1 MTDQA
6 LPNKSLNNISESD
19 LLRTPSYL
27 LAPVQSHLKNADI
40 KKIERAYT
48 FAFIAH
54 DGQKRKDGSAY
65 ISHPVAVAKIVAE
78 LQMDPDSICAALM
91 HDVIEDCDIQKT
103 VLEKNFGSDVANIVD
118 GVSKLGKIKMQNKA
132 ETNANNFQKMALAM
146 ANDVRV
152 ILVKLCDRV
161 HNMRTIDFMPRH
173 KQIIKSKETLDIYA
187 PLALRVGMIDI
198 KNELEERAFRCIHP
212 LRAEMLDSAIKKS
225 SGGRKKIVEKIRKEL
240 KTNLKTNGIKGAAV
254 KGREKNVFSIYKKIK
269 TKHKPF
275 SEILDVY
282 GFRILVDSVDE
293 CYRTIGIIHNY
304 YAPLENRFKDYIA
317 IPKMNG
323 YQALHT
329 TLLALD
335 AFPIEVQV
343 QTRSMFDTANRGVAA
358 HWGYKT
364 SEDSRGSEL
373 RASKWL
379 TGLIDLYKDSKD
391 SSEFVESIKTD
402 LDPKEVFVFS
412 PKGHIYGLKIGA
424 TPIDFAY
431 AIHKDL
437 GDTIVGCKVNRK
449 EAPINVELESGQT
462 VEIITS
468 KKKDIVIDPAWL
480 NFVVT
485 SRARSGIRARLRK
498 QKVSSARKVGKL
510 MLETELKRSGLKL
523 SDYKGAT
530 LKKVLKSIG
539 VSSLTKLITE
549 LGKGQRTG
557 NIVAERFYEGLQIR
571 KGSPEQKINP
581 LKLSDNKIEGVSVV
595 FAKCCK
601 PIYGDEIV
609 AHSDTERGIVIHHK
623 ICKQVVPFLTTDS
636 RYHPA
641 LWEEDKK
648 EHTYTAKLKVTTEDK
663 VGVLSDVLSIFTREG
678 VNVVHVNTNA
688 IDKTFA
694 IIDLEIEVNNQE
706 QIDLLISKVN
716 AKKFISKCERHINET
731 K

>member
-1 MTDQA
+1 LTERE
-6 LPNKSLNNISESD
+6 LPKKSLTNFTDKD
-19 LLRTPSYL
+19 LLKAPSYL
-27 LAPVQSHLKNADI
+27 LAPVQEYLKDAEI
-40 KKIERAYT
+40 KKIQRAYT

-78 LQMDPDSICAALM
+78 LKMDPDSICAALM
-91 HDVIEDCDIQKT
+91 HDVLEDCDVQKT
-103 VLEKNFGSDVANIVD
+103 VLEKNFGKDVANIVD
-118 GVSKLGKIKMQNKA
+118 GVSKLGKIHMQNKA

-152 ILVKLCDRV
+152 ILVKLCDRL

-173 KQIIKSKETLDIYA
+173 KQIIKSKETLEMFA

-198 KNELEERAFRCIHP
+198 KNELEDRAFRCLHP
-212 LRAEMLDSAIKKS
+212 LRAEMLDSAIQKS
-225 SGGRKKIVEKIRKEL
+225 SGGRKKIIEKVRKEL
-240 KTNLKTNGIKGAAV
+240 KANLKNNGIEAAAV
-254 KGREKNVFSIYKKIK
+254 KGREKNAFSIYNKIK

-282 GFRILVDSVDE
+282 GFRILVDTVDE
-293 CYRTIGIIHNY
+293 CYRALGIIHNY
-304 YAPLENRFKDYIA
+304 YSPIDNRFKDYIA

-329 TLLALD
+329 GLLALD
-335 AFPIEVQV
+335 AFPIEVQI
-343 QTRSMFDTANRGVAA
+343 QTRSMFDTANRGIAA

-364 SEDSRGSEL
+364 SQESGGTEL
-373 RASKWL
+373 RATKWL
-379 TGLIDLYKDSKD
+379 TGLLDLYKESKD

-402 LDPKEVFVFS
+402 LEPERVFVFT
-412 PKGHIYGLKIGA
+412 PKGHIFGLKIGA

-468 KKKDIVIDPAWL
+468 KNNVIIDPAWL
-480 NFVVT
+480 NFIVT

-498 QKVSSARKVGKL
+498 QKVSSARKAGKI
-510 MLETELKRSGLKL
+510 MLETELKRSGIKL

-530 LKKVLKSIG
+530 LKRVLGSIG
-539 VSSLTKLITE
+539 VPSLTKLMTDLG
-549 LGKGQRTG
+549 LGKKTG
-557 NIVAERFYEGLQIR
+557 NIVAQKFYEGLQIR
-571 KGSPEQKINP
+571 KNSVDQQISPLRLANK
-581 LKLSDNKIEGVSVV
+581 KIEGVSVV
-595 FAKCCK
+595 FAKCCR
-601 PIYGDEIV
+601 PILDDEII

-623 ICKQVVPFLTTDS
+623 ICKQVVPFLAKDT
-636 RYHPA
+636 RYQIA
-641 LWEEDKK
+641 LWDAATNN
-648 EHTYTAKLKVTTEDK
+648 HLYIAKLKIISENK

-678 VNVVHVNTNA
+678 VNVVFVNTNA
-688 IDKTFA
+688 IDATFA
-694 IIDLEIEVNNQE
+694 NIELEIEINDNKHLNIL
-706 QIDLLISKVN
+706 IDKVN
-716 AKKFISKCERHINET
+716 AKKFVSNCSRQINEG
-731 K
+731 

>member
-1 MTDQA
+1 MTERE
-6 LPNKSLNNISESD
+6 LPKKSLTNFTDKD
-19 LLRTPSYL
+19 LLKAPSYL
-27 LAPVQSHLKNADI
+27 LAPVQEYLKDAEI
-40 KKIERAYT
+40 KKIQRAYT

-78 LQMDPDSICAALM
+78 LKMDPDSICAALM
-91 HDVIEDCDIQKT
+91 HDVLEDCDVQKT
-103 VLEKNFGSDVANIVD
+103 VLEKNFGKDVANIVD
-118 GVSKLGKIKMQNKA
+118 GVSKLGKIHMQNKA

-152 ILVKLCDRV
+152 ILVKLCDRL

-173 KQIIKSKETLDIYA
+173 KQIIKSKETLEMFA

-198 KNELEERAFRCIHP
+198 KNELEDRAFRCLHP
-212 LRAEMLDSAIKKS
+212 LRAEMLDSAIQKS
-225 SGGRKKIVEKIRKEL
+225 SGGRKKIIEKVRKEL
-240 KTNLKTNGIKGAAV
+240 KANLKNNGIEAAAV
-254 KGREKNVFSIYKKIK
+254 KGREKNAFSIYNKIK

-282 GFRILVDSVDE
+282 GFRILVDTVDE
-293 CYRTIGIIHNY
+293 CYRALGIIHNY
-304 YAPLENRFKDYIA
+304 YSPIDNRFKDYIA

-329 TLLALD
+329 GLLALD
-335 AFPIEVQV
+335 AFPIEVQI
-343 QTRSMFDTANRGVAA
+343 QTRSMFDTANRGIAA

-364 SEDSRGSEL
+364 SQESGGTEL
-373 RASKWL
+373 RATKWL
-379 TGLIDLYKDSKD
+379 TGLLDLYKESKD

-402 LDPKEVFVFS
+402 LEPERVFVFT
-412 PKGHIYGLKIGA
+412 PKGHIFGLKIGA

-468 KKKDIVIDPAWL
+468 KNNVIIDPAWL
-480 NFVVT
+480 NFIVT

-498 QKVSSARKVGKL
+498 QKVSSARKAGKI
-510 MLETELKRSGLKL
+510 MLETELKRSGIKL

-530 LKKVLKSIG
+530 LKRVLGSIG
-539 VSSLTKLITE
+539 VPSLTKLMTDLG
-549 LGKGQRTG
+549 LGKKTG
-557 NIVAERFYEGLQIR
+557 NIVAQKFYEGLQIR
-571 KGSPEQKINP
+571 KNSGDQQISPLRLANK
-581 LKLSDNKIEGVSVV
+581 KIEGVSVV
-595 FAKCCK
+595 FAKCCR
-601 PIYGDEIV
+601 PILDDEII

-623 ICKQVVPFLTTDS
+623 ICKQVVPFLAKDT
-636 RYHPA
+636 RYQMA
-641 LWEEDKK
+641 LWDAATNN
-648 EHTYTAKLKVTTEDK
+648 HLYIAKLKIISENK

-678 VNVVHVNTNA
+678 VNVVFVNTNA
-688 IDKTFA
+688 IDATFA
-694 IIDLEIEVNNQE
+694 NIELEIEINDNKHLNIL
-706 QIDLLISKVN
+706 IDKVN
-716 AKKFISKCERHINET
+716 AKKFVSNCSRQINEG
-731 K
+731 

>member
-1 MTDQA
+1 MTERE
-6 LPNKSLNNISESD
+6 LPKKSLTNFTDKD
-19 LLRTPSYL
+19 LLKAPSYL
-27 LAPVQSHLKNADI
+27 LAPVQEYLKDAEI
-40 KKIERAYT
+40 KKIQRAYT

-78 LQMDPDSICAALM
+78 LKMDPDSICAALM
-91 HDVIEDCDIQKT
+91 HDVLEDCDVQKT
-103 VLEKNFGSDVANIVD
+103 VLEKNFGKDVANIVD
-118 GVSKLGKIKMQNKA
+118 GVSKLGKIHMQNKA

-152 ILVKLCDRV
+152 ILVKLCDRL

-173 KQIIKSKETLDIYA
+173 KQIIKSKETLEMFA

-198 KNELEERAFRCIHP
+198 KNELEDRAFRCLHP
-212 LRAEMLDSAIKKS
+212 LRAEMLDSAIQKS
-225 SGGRKKIVEKIRKEL
+225 SVGRKKIIEKVRKEL
-240 KTNLKTNGIKGAAV
+240 KANLKNNGIEAAAV
-254 KGREKNVFSIYKKIK
+254 KGREKNAFSIYNKIK

-282 GFRILVDSVDE
+282 GFRILVDTVDE
-293 CYRTIGIIHNY
+293 CYRALGIIHNY
-304 YAPLENRFKDYIA
+304 YSPIDNRFKDYIA

-329 TLLALD
+329 GLLALD
-335 AFPIEVQV
+335 AFPIEVQI
-343 QTRSMFDTANRGVAA
+343 QTRSMFDTANRGIAA

-364 SEDSRGSEL
+364 SQESGGTEL
-373 RASKWL
+373 RATKWL
-379 TGLIDLYKDSKD
+379 TGLLDLYKESKD

-402 LDPKEVFVFS
+402 LEPERVFVFT
-412 PKGHIYGLKIGA
+412 PKGHIFGLKIGA

-468 KKKDIVIDPAWL
+468 KNNVIIDPAWL
-480 NFVVT
+480 NFIVT

-498 QKVSSARKVGKL
+498 QKVSSARKAGKI
-510 MLETELKRSGLKL
+510 MLETELKRSGIKL

-530 LKKVLKSIG
+530 LKRVLGSIG
-539 VSSLTKLITE
+539 VPSLTKLMTDLG
-549 LGKGQRTG
+549 LGKKTG
-557 NIVAERFYEGLQIR
+557 NIVAQKFYEGLQIR
-571 KGSPEQKINP
+571 KNSGDQQISPLRLANK
-581 LKLSDNKIEGVSVV
+581 KIEGVSVV
-595 FAKCCK
+595 FAKCCR
-601 PIYGDEIV
+601 PILDDEII

-623 ICKQVVPFLTTDS
+623 ICKQVVPFLAKDT
-636 RYHPA
+636 RYQIA
-641 LWEEDKK
+641 LWDAATNN
-648 EHTYTAKLKVTTEDK
+648 HLYIAKLKIISENK

-678 VNVVHVNTNA
+678 VNVVFVNTNA
-688 IDKTFA
+688 IDATFA
-694 IIDLEIEVNNQE
+694 NIELEIEINDNKHLNIL
-706 QIDLLISKVN
+706 IDKVN
-716 AKKFISKCERHINET
+716 AKKFVSNCSRQINEG
-731 K
+731 

>member
-1 MTDQA
+1 
-6 LPNKSLNNISESD
+6 
-19 LLRTPSYL
+19 
-27 LAPVQSHLKNADI
+27 LKDAEI
-40 KKIERAYT
+40 KKIQRAYT

-78 LQMDPDSICAALM
+78 LKMDPDSICAALM
-91 HDVIEDCDIQKT
+91 HDVLEDCDVQKT
-103 VLEKNFGSDVANIVD
+103 VLEKNFGKDVANIVD
-118 GVSKLGKIKMQNKA
+118 GVSKLGKIHMQNKA

-152 ILVKLCDRV
+152 ILVKLCDRL

-173 KQIIKSKETLDIYA
+173 KQIIKSKETLEMFA

-198 KNELEERAFRCIHP
+198 KNELEDRAFRCLHP
-212 LRAEMLDSAIKKS
+212 LRAEMLDSAIQKS
-225 SGGRKKIVEKIRKEL
+225 SGGRKKIIEKVRKEL
-240 KTNLKTNGIKGAAV
+240 KANLKNNGIEAAAV
-254 KGREKNVFSIYKKIK
+254 KGREKNAFSIYNKIK

-282 GFRILVDSVDE
+282 GFRILVDTVDE
-293 CYRTIGIIHNY
+293 CYRALGIIHNY
-304 YAPLENRFKDYIA
+304 YSPIDNRFKDYIA

-329 TLLALD
+329 GLLALD
-335 AFPIEVQV
+335 AFPIEVQI
-343 QTRSMFDTANRGVAA
+343 QTRSMFDTANRGIAA

-364 SEDSRGSEL
+364 SQESGGTEL
-373 RASKWL
+373 RATKWL
-379 TGLIDLYKDSKD
+379 TGLLDLYKESKD

-402 LDPKEVFVFS
+402 LEPERVFVFT
-412 PKGHIYGLKIGA
+412 PKGHIFGLKIGA

-468 KKKDIVIDPAWL
+468 KNNVIIDPAWL
-480 NFVVT
+480 NFIVT

-498 QKVSSARKVGKL
+498 QKVSSARKAGKI
-510 MLETELKRSGLKL
+510 MLETELKRSGIKL

-530 LKKVLKSIG
+530 LKRVLGSIG
-539 VSSLTKLITE
+539 VPSLTKLMTDLG
-549 LGKGQRTG
+549 LGKKTG
-557 NIVAERFYEGLQIR
+557 NIVAQKFYEGLQIR
-571 KGSPEQKINP
+571 KNSGDQQISPLRLANK
-581 LKLSDNKIEGVSVV
+581 KIEGVSVV
-595 FAKCCK
+595 FAKCCR
-601 PIYGDEIV
+601 PILDDEII

-623 ICKQVVPFLTTDS
+623 ICKQVVPFLAKDT
-636 RYHPA
+636 RYQIA
-641 LWEEDKK
+641 LWDAATNN
-648 EHTYTAKLKVTTEDK
+648 HLYIAKLKIISENK

-678 VNVVHVNTNA
+678 VNVVFVNTNA
-688 IDKTFA
+688 IDATFA
-694 IIDLEIEVNNQE
+694 NIELEIEINDNKHLNIL
-706 QIDLLISKVN
+706 IDKVN
-716 AKKFISKCERHINET
+716 AKKFVSNCSRQINEG
-731 K
+731 

>member
-1 MTDQA
+1 MTERA
-6 LPNKSLNNISESD
+6 LPKKSLTNFTDKD
-19 LLRTPSYL
+19 LLKAPSYL
-27 LAPVQSHLKNADI
+27 LAPVQEYLKDAEI
-40 KKIERAYT
+40 KKIQRAYT

-78 LQMDPDSICAALM
+78 LKMDPDSICAALM
-91 HDVIEDCDIQKT
+91 HDVLEDCDVQKT
-103 VLEKNFGSDVANIVD
+103 VLEKNFGKDVANIVD
-118 GVSKLGKIKMQNKA
+118 GVSKLGKIHMQNKA

-152 ILVKLCDRV
+152 ILVKLCDRL

-173 KQIIKSKETLDIYA
+173 KQIIKSKETLEMFA

-198 KNELEERAFRCIHP
+198 KNELEDRAFRCLHP
-212 LRAEMLDSAIKKS
+212 LRAEMLDSAIQKS
-225 SGGRKKIVEKIRKEL
+225 SGGRKKIIEKVRKEL
-240 KTNLKTNGIKGAAV
+240 KANLKNNGIEAAAV
-254 KGREKNVFSIYKKIK
+254 KGREKNAFSIYNKIK

-282 GFRILVDSVDE
+282 GFRILVDTVDE
-293 CYRTIGIIHNY
+293 CYRALGIIHNY
-304 YAPLENRFKDYIA
+304 YSPIDNRFKDYIA

-329 TLLALD
+329 GLLALD
-335 AFPIEVQV
+335 AFPIEVQI
-343 QTRSMFDTANRGVAA
+343 QTRSMFDTANRGIAA

-364 SEDSRGSEL
+364 SQESGGTEL
-373 RASKWL
+373 RATKWL
-379 TGLIDLYKDSKD
+379 TGLLDLYKESKD

-402 LDPKEVFVFS
+402 LEPERVFVFT
-412 PKGHIYGLKIGA
+412 PKGHIFGLKIGA

-468 KKKDIVIDPAWL
+468 KNNVIIDPAWL
-480 NFVVT
+480 NFIVT

-498 QKVSSARKVGKL
+498 QKVSSARKAGKI
-510 MLETELKRSGLKL
+510 MLETELKRSGIKL

-530 LKKVLKSIG
+530 LKRVLGSIG
-539 VSSLTKLITE
+539 VPSLTKLMTDLG
-549 LGKGQRTG
+549 LGKKTG
-557 NIVAERFYEGLQIR
+557 NIVAQKVYEGLQIR
-571 KGSPEQKINP
+571 KNSGDQQISPLRLANK
-581 LKLSDNKIEGVSVV
+581 KIEGVSVV
-595 FAKCCK
+595 FAKCCR
-601 PIYGDEIV
+601 PILDDEII

-623 ICKQVVPFLTTDS
+623 ICKQVVPFLAKDT
-636 RYHPA
+636 RYQIA
-641 LWEEDKK
+641 LWDAATNN
-648 EHTYTAKLKVTTEDK
+648 HLYIAKLKIISENK

-678 VNVVHVNTNA
+678 VNVVFVNTNA
-688 IDKTFA
+688 IDATFA
-694 IIDLEIEVNNQE
+694 NIELEIEINDNKHLNIL
-706 QIDLLISKVN
+706 IDKVN
-716 AKKFISKCERHINET
+716 AKKFVSNCSRQINEG
-731 K
+731 

>member
-1 MTDQA
+1 MTEQA
-6 LPNKSLNNISESD
+6 LPKKSLTNFTDDD
-19 LLRTPSYL
+19 LLSVPSYL
-27 LAPVQSHLKNADI
+27 LAPIKAYLKSAEI
-40 KKIERAYT
+40 KKIQRAYT

-78 LQMDPDSICAALM
+78 LKMDHDSICAALM
-91 HDVIEDCDIQKT
+91 HDVLEDCDVQKT
-103 VLEKNFGSDVANIVD
+103 VLEKNFGKDVANIVD
-118 GVSKLGKIKMQNKA
+118 GVSKLGKIHMQNKA

-173 KQIIKSKETLDIYA
+173 KQIIKSKETLEMFA

-198 KNELEERAFRCIHP
+198 KNELEDRAFRCLHP
-212 LRAEMLDSAIKKS
+212 LRAEMLDSAIQKS
-225 SGGRKKIVEKIRKEL
+225 SGGRKKIIEKVRKEL
-240 KTNLKTNGIKGAAV
+240 KANLKNNGIDTAAV
-254 KGREKNVFSIYKKIK
+254 KGREKNAFSIYNKIK

-282 GFRILVDSVDE
+282 GFRILVDTVDE
-293 CYRTIGIIHNY
+293 CYRALGIIHNY
-304 YAPLENRFKDYIA
+304 YSPIDNRFKDYIA

-329 TLLALD
+329 GLLALD
-335 AFPIEVQV
+335 AFPIEVQI
-343 QTRSMFDTANRGVAA
+343 QTRSMFDTANRGIAA

-364 SEDSRGSEL
+364 SQESGGTEL
-373 RASKWL
+373 RATKWL
-379 TGLIDLYKDSKD
+379 TGLLDLYKESKD

-402 LDPKEVFVFS
+402 LEPERVFVFT
-412 PKGHIYGLKIGA
+412 PKGHIFGLKIGA

-468 KKKDIVIDPAWL
+468 KNNVIIDPAWL
-480 NFVVT
+480 NFIVT

-498 QKVSSARKVGKL
+498 QKVSSARKAGKI
-510 MLETELKRSGLKL
+510 MLETELKRSGIKL

-530 LKKVLKSIG
+530 LKRVLGSIG
-539 VSSLTKLITE
+539 VPSLTKLMTDLG
-549 LGKGQRTG
+549 LGKKTG
-557 NIVAERFYEGLQIR
+557 NIVAQKFYEGLQIR
-571 KGSPEQKINP
+571 KNSGDQQISPLRLANK
-581 LKLSDNKIEGVSVV
+581 KIEGVSVV
-595 FAKCCK
+595 FAKCCR
-601 PIYGDEIV
+601 PILDDEII

-623 ICKQVVPFLTTDS
+623 ICKQVVPFLAKDT
-636 RYHPA
+636 RYQIA
-641 LWEEDKK
+641 LWDAATNN
-648 EHTYTAKLKVTTEDK
+648 HLYIAKLKIISENK

-678 VNVVHVNTNA
+678 INVVFVNTNA
-688 IDKTFA
+688 IDATFA
-694 IIDLEIEVNNQE
+694 NIELEIEINDNKHLNIL
-706 QIDLLISKVN
+706 IDKVN
-716 AKKFISKCERHINET
+716 AKKFVSNCSRQINEG
-731 K
+731 

>member
-1 MTDQA
+1 MTERA
-6 LPNKSLNNISESD
+6 LPKKSLTNFTDKD
-19 LLRTPSYL
+19 LLKAPSYL
-27 LAPVQSHLKNADI
+27 LAPVQEYLKDAEI
-40 KKIERAYT
+40 KKIQRAYT

-78 LQMDPDSICAALM
+78 LKMDPDSICAALM
-91 HDVIEDCDIQKT
+91 HDVLEDCDVQKT
-103 VLEKNFGSDVANIVD
+103 VLEKNFGKDVANIVD
-118 GVSKLGKIKMQNKA
+118 GVSKLGKIHMQNKA

-152 ILVKLCDRV
+152 ILVKLCDRL

-173 KQIIKSKETLDIYA
+173 KQIIKSKETLEMFA

-198 KNELEERAFRCIHP
+198 KNELEDRAFRCLHP
-212 LRAEMLDSAIKKS
+212 LRAEMLDSAIQKS
-225 SGGRKKIVEKIRKEL
+225 SGGRKKIIEKVRKEL
-240 KTNLKTNGIKGAAV
+240 KANLKNNGIEAAAV
-254 KGREKNVFSIYKKIK
+254 KGREKNAFSIYKKIK

-282 GFRILVDSVDE
+282 GFRILVDTVDE
-293 CYRTIGIIHNY
+293 CYRALGIIHNY
-304 YAPLENRFKDYIA
+304 YSPIDNRFKDYIA

-329 TLLALD
+329 GLLALD
-335 AFPIEVQV
+335 AFPIEVQI
-343 QTRSMFDTANRGVAA
+343 QTRSMFDTANRGIAA

-364 SEDSRGSEL
+364 SQESGGTEL
-373 RASKWL
+373 RATKWL
-379 TGLIDLYKDSKD
+379 TGLLDLYKESKD

-402 LDPKEVFVFS
+402 LEPERVFVFT
-412 PKGHIYGLKIGA
+412 PKGHIFGLKIGA

-468 KKKDIVIDPAWL
+468 KNNVIIDPAWL
-480 NFVVT
+480 NFIVT

-498 QKVSSARKVGKL
+498 QKVSSARKAGKI
-510 MLETELKRSGLKL
+510 MLETELKRSGIKL

-530 LKKVLKSIG
+530 LKRVLGSIG
-539 VSSLTKLITE
+539 VPSLTKLMTDLG
-549 LGKGQRTG
+549 LGKKTG
-557 NIVAERFYEGLQIR
+557 NIVAQKFYEGLQIR
-571 KGSPEQKINP
+571 KNSGDQQISPLRLANK
-581 LKLSDNKIEGVSVV
+581 KIEGVSVV
-595 FAKCCK
+595 FAKCCR
-601 PIYGDEIV
+601 PILDDEII

-623 ICKQVVPFLTTDS
+623 ICKQVVPFLAKDT
-636 RYHPA
+636 RYQIA
-641 LWEEDKK
+641 LWDAATNN
-648 EHTYTAKLKVTTEDK
+648 HLYIAKLKIISENK

-678 VNVVHVNTNA
+678 INVVFVNTNA
-688 IDKTFA
+688 IDATFA
-694 IIDLEIEVNNQE
+694 NIELEIEINDNKHLNIL
-706 QIDLLISKVN
+706 IDKVN
-716 AKKFISKCERHINET
+716 AKKFVSNCSRQINEG
-731 K
+731 

>member
-1 MTDQA
+1 MTERA
-6 LPNKSLNNISESD
+6 LPKKSLTNFTDKD
-19 LLRTPSYL
+19 LLKAPSYL
-27 LAPVQSHLKNADI
+27 LAPAQEYLKDAEI
-40 KKIERAYT
+40 KKIQRAYT

-78 LQMDPDSICAALM
+78 LKMDPDSICAALM
-91 HDVIEDCDIQKT
+91 HDVLEDCDVQKT
-103 VLEKNFGSDVANIVD
+103 VLEKNFGKDVANIVD
-118 GVSKLGKIKMQNKA
+118 GVSKLGKIHMQNKA

-152 ILVKLCDRV
+152 ILVKLCDRL

-173 KQIIKSKETLDIYA
+173 KQIIKSKETLEMFA

-198 KNELEERAFRCIHP
+198 KNELEDRAFRCLHP
-212 LRAEMLDSAIKKS
+212 LRAEMLDSAIQKS
-225 SGGRKKIVEKIRKEL
+225 SGGRKKIIEKVRKEL
-240 KTNLKTNGIKGAAV
+240 KANLKNNGIEAAAV
-254 KGREKNVFSIYKKIK
+254 KGREKNAFSIYNKIK

-282 GFRILVDSVDE
+282 GFRILVDTVDE
-293 CYRTIGIIHNY
+293 CYRALGIIHNY
-304 YAPLENRFKDYIA
+304 YSPIDNRFKDYIA

-329 TLLALD
+329 GLLALD
-335 AFPIEVQV
+335 AFPIEVQI
-343 QTRSMFDTANRGVAA
+343 QTRSMFDTANRGIAA

-364 SEDSRGSEL
+364 SQESGGTEL
-373 RASKWL
+373 RATKWL
-379 TGLIDLYKDSKD
+379 TGLLDLYKESKD

-402 LDPKEVFVFS
+402 LEPERVFVFT
-412 PKGHIYGLKIGA
+412 PKGHIFGLKIGA

-468 KKKDIVIDPAWL
+468 KNNVIIDPAWL
-480 NFVVT
+480 NFIVT

-498 QKVSSARKVGKL
+498 QKVSSARKAGKI
-510 MLETELKRSGLKL
+510 MLETELKRSGIKL

-530 LKKVLKSIG
+530 LKRVLGSIG
-539 VSSLTKLITE
+539 VPSLTKLMTDLG
-549 LGKGQRTG
+549 LGKKTG
-557 NIVAERFYEGLQIR
+557 NIVAQKFYEGLQIR
-571 KGSPEQKINP
+571 KNSGDQQISPLRLANK
-581 LKLSDNKIEGVSVV
+581 KIEGVSVV
-595 FAKCCK
+595 FAKCCR
-601 PIYGDEIV
+601 PILDDEII

-623 ICKQVVPFLTTDS
+623 ICKQVVPFLAKDT
-636 RYHPA
+636 RYQIA
-641 LWEEDKK
+641 LWDAATNN
-648 EHTYTAKLKVTTEDK
+648 HLYIAKLKIISENK

-678 VNVVHVNTNA
+678 VNVVFVNTNA
-688 IDKTFA
+688 IDATFA
-694 IIDLEIEVNNQE
+694 NIELEIEINDNKHLNIL
-706 QIDLLISKVN
+706 IDKVN
-716 AKKFISKCERHINET
+716 AKKFVSNCSRQINEG
-731 K
+731 

>member
-1 MTDQA
+1 MTEQA
-6 LPNKSLNNISESD
+6 LPKKSLTNFTDDD
-19 LLRTPSYL
+19 LLSVPSYL
-27 LAPVQSHLKNADI
+27 LAPIKAYLKSAEI
-40 KKIERAYT
+40 KKIQRAYT

-78 LQMDPDSICAALM
+78 LKMDHDSICAALM
-91 HDVIEDCDIQKT
+91 HDVLEDCDVQKT
-103 VLEKNFGSDVANIVD
+103 VLEKNFGKDVANIVD
-118 GVSKLGKIKMQNKA
+118 GVSKLGKIHMQNKA

-173 KQIIKSKETLDIYA
+173 KQIIKSKETLEMFA

-198 KNELEERAFRCIHP
+198 KNELEDRAFRCLHP
-212 LRAEMLDSAIKKS
+212 LRAEMLDSAIQKS
-225 SGGRKKIVEKIRKEL
+225 SGGRKKIIEKVRKEL
-240 KTNLKTNGIKGAAV
+240 KANLKNNGIDTAAV
-254 KGREKNVFSIYKKIK
+254 KGREKNAFSIYNKIK

-282 GFRILVDSVDE
+282 GFRILVDTVDE
-293 CYRTIGIIHNY
+293 CYRALGIIHNY
-304 YAPLENRFKDYIA
+304 YSPIDNRFKDYIA

-329 TLLALD
+329 GLLALD
-335 AFPIEVQV
+335 AFPIEVQI
-343 QTRSMFDTANRGVAA
+343 QTRSMFDTANRGIAA

-364 SEDSRGSEL
+364 SQESSGTEL
-373 RASKWL
+373 RATKWL
-379 TGLIDLYKDSKD
+379 TGLLDLYKESKD

-402 LDPKEVFVFS
+402 LEPERVFVFS
-412 PKGHIYGLKIGA
+412 PKGHIFGLKIGA

-431 AIHKDL
+431 AIHRDL

-468 KKKDIVIDPAWL
+468 KNNVVIDPAWL
-480 NFVVT
+480 NFIVT

-498 QKVSSARKVGKL
+498 QKVSSARKAGKI
-510 MLETELKRSGLKL
+510 MLETELKRSGIKL

-530 LKKVLKSIG
+530 LKRVLGSIG
-539 VSSLTKLITE
+539 VPSLTKLMTDLG
-549 LGKGQRTG
+549 LGKKTG
-557 NIVAERFYEGLQIR
+557 NIVAQKFYEGLQIR
-571 KGSPEQKINP
+571 KNSGDQQISPLRLANK
-581 LKLSDNKIEGVSVV
+581 KIEGVSVV
-595 FAKCCK
+595 FAKCCR
-601 PIYGDEIV
+601 PILDDEII

-623 ICKQVVPFLTTDS
+623 ICQQVVPFLAKDT
-636 RYHPA
+636 RYQPA
-641 LWEEDKK
+641 LWDAETKK
-648 EHTYTAKLKVTTEDK
+648 HLYIAKLKVISENK

-678 VNVVHVNTNA
+678 INVVFVNTNA
-688 IDKTFA
+688 IDATFA
-694 IIDLEIEVNNQE
+694 NIELEIEINDTKHLNIL
-706 QIDLLISKVN
+706 IDKVN
-716 AKKFISKCERHINET
+716 AKKFVSDCSRQINEG
-731 K
+731 